1 MLPKYSVCEIPNFG
15 EVHYLLL
22 VLSTF
27 LTSKTEIRKI
37 PVGHGKWKLV
47 KMTEDDD
54 SVVLYEKTVD
64 LILFFGLYVGYCAEM
79 DILVFWNP
87 NEFNS

>member
-1 MLPKYSVCEIPNFG
+1 MLPKYSVCEIANFG

-37 PVGHGKWKLV
+37 PFGQEKWKLI
-47 KMTEDDD
+47 KMKEDDD

-64 LILFFGLYVGYCAEM
+64 LILFFGFYVGYCAEM

-87 NEFNS
+87 NERMI